1 MKAGWGGKGA
11 GYERVT
17 RILSYSYP
25 TVRETE
31 RQAWTDYD
39 DEAEVYANT
48 LLSFTR
54 HTLTGLWRLLSAR
67 PVAVCW

>member
-1 MKAGWGGKGA
+1 MGRRGEGRMGRK
-11 GYERVT
+11 RR
-17 RILSYSYP
+17 RIRESYSYP

-54 HTLTGLWRLLSAR
+54 HTLTGLWGF
-67 PVAVCW
+67 